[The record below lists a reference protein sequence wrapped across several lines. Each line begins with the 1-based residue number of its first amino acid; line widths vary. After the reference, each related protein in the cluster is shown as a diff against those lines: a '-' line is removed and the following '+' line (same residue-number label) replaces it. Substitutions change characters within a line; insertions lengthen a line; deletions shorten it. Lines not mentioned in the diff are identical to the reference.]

1 MEEISKKVILNGYV
15 YALLKPVVYQKAI
28 PRNSGF
34 GRCRPTG
41 GVPSLHALCCC
52 PHTTRLL
59 SQEST
64 AATRTQ
70 SLRASWA
77 TKGHKTR
84 WKSYL
89 QHLIQSDPA
98 NLSNTAQGTQTFHRG
113 IAPQRRASSISGVQ
127 EFPISEREHTRP
139 LTHRQGTFLPASARQ
154 PADPGQWAP
163 RSQPGPARAPPRCVQ
178 RLRAPAAQT
187 PVAEWPPRAGF
198 LGHGAAR
205 AGGERGS
212 PRSPRARLS
221 LATRSAP
228 ARPDGGPAPRGG
240 SRVRRLR
247 GRDLLLA
254 RRALRCAHL
263 FSFLAAAIAA
273 TNTLRPS
280 RPLEVTAS
288 RGVSLPSPR
297 RRPAAAPVELRSRRR
312 PRPGSA
318 PPAPS
323 SGRQS
328 PPRPADARRRGAAPA
343 VPALAARQAGGGMG
357 SVERARPLPAG
368 RGGAAANGRFQRA
381 PPMAAVEIARGEE
394 LPPQLW
400 SRAGAP
406 VPIHTHAPS
415 FCHSSLS
422 SPARTPLWELFA
434 PWSESVCLPARA
446 QAPRATGPFHRCS
459 PPHPP
464 CSPCTAADRQAGLAP
479 VRLGRNTFAHWEPA
493 CGWVSRG
500 WGAEAARNAVC
511 GTAEV
516 SGHYEQ
522 LYQAVCISHGVSQSH
537 RLKHCS
543 LVWAKLCIPSP
554 GFSG

>member
-41 GVPSLHALCCC
+41 GAPSLHALCCC
-52 PHTTRLL
+52 PHTTRFL

-70 SLRASWA
+70 PLRASWA

-127 EFPISEREHTRP
+127 EFPTSEREHTRP

-381 PPMAAVEIARGEE
+381 PPMAASRLRGEKSCRPNSGRGPVLPFPSTLMPRHSATAPS
-394 LPPQLW
+394 LPPLGHLCG
-400 SRAGAP
+400 SSSHLDRNRFACRP
-406 VPIHTHAPS
+406 VPRHPVP
-415 FCHSSLS
+415 
-422 SPARTPLWELFA
+422 PALFTA
-434 PWSESVCLPARA
+434 ALLLIPPVLPAPLLTDKLDWP
-446 QAPRATGPFHRCS
+446 QSGLEGTHLLTEN
-459 PPHPP
+459 PPV
-464 CSPCTAADRQAGLAP
+464 G
-479 VRLGRNTFAHWEPA
+479 
-493 CGWVSRG
+493 GWA
-500 WGAEAARNAVC
+500 GAEARRRP
-511 GTAEV
+511 GTRCVER
-516 SGHYEQ
+516 Q
-522 LYQAVCISHGVSQSH
+522 
-537 RLKHCS
+537 R
-543 LVWAKLCIPSP
+543 
-554 GFSG
+554 